1 MCFCGA
7 RGRGRIR
14 AQGWE
19 GWKRGHA
26 RTGTAP
32 TGDPLV
38 LSCSTSRH
46 SAVPAHRPP
55 ALLPYSV
62 APSDHMPSQ
71 ATCPAGSSCL
81 RCLLLGAGAGPGAS
95 HPILSCSFAT
105 TWGLP
110 SEPCGGA
117 GGGGWLPS
125 QCAVLKVALDR
136 ALCVAAPLGLGG
148 QVGAAFLTFRYFQV
162 FAQVLQAGLVKDS
175 REGTHSTQF
184 ALALRPPRLTLET
197 ERSSVPTLGHSQRWG
212 WAMFSP
218 GRGLVCSPCGGT
230 SSFAPVTAPRGW

>member
-7 RGRGRIR
+7 RGRGRIW

-81 RCLLLGAGAGPGAS
+81 RCLLLGAGRDQGHHTQSCPAVLPPPGAFPAS
-95 HPILSCSFAT
+95 PA
-105 TWGLP
+105 G
-110 SEPCGGA
+110 

-184 ALALRPPRLTLET
+184 TLALRPPRLTLET

>member
-110 SEPCGGA
+110 SEPCGGRRGLA
-117 GGGGWLPS
+117 SFSVRCSQGCARQSPVCSSPSGVGWASGGRFPD
-125 QCAVLKVALDR
+125 V
-136 ALCVAAPLGLGG
+136 
-148 QVGAAFLTFRYFQV
+148 QV
-162 FAQVLQAGLVKDS
+162 FSGICPGLTGGPG
-175 REGTHSTQF
+175 EGFEGRNSF
-184 ALALRPPRLTLET
+184 Y
-197 ERSSVPTLGHSQRWG
+197 SVRTCP
-212 WAMFSP
+212 
-218 GRGLVCSPCGGT
+218 
-230 SSFAPVTAPRGW
+230 

>member
-110 SEPCGGA
+110 SEPCGGRRGLASFSVRCSQGCPRQSPVCSSPSGVGWA
-117 GGGGWLPS
+117 GGGRFPD
-125 QCAVLKVALDR
+125 V
-136 ALCVAAPLGLGG
+136 
-148 QVGAAFLTFRYFQV
+148 QV
-162 FAQVLQAGLVKDS
+162 FSGICPGLTGGPC
-175 REGTHSTQF
+175 EGFEGRNSF
-184 ALALRPPRLTLET
+184 Y
-197 ERSSVPTLGHSQRWG
+197 SVRTCP
-212 WAMFSP
+212 
-218 GRGLVCSPCGGT
+218 
-230 SSFAPVTAPRGW
+230 